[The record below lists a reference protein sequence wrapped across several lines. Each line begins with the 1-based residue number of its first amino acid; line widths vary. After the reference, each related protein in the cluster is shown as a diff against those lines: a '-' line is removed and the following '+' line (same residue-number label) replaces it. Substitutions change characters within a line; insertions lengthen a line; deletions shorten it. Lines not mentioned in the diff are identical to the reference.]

1 VSFFVKKTLYIQL
14 PISPSSIDMNDVGLN
29 VSKKTE
35 NFLPLWKTTG
45 FNFLPKQFSVLNEL

>member
-35 NFLPLWKTTG
+35 NFLQIWKTTG